1 MNYISKNFLDT
12 NNDLTLLFSTRPD
25 LEFFTTVEP
34 FDPNEEALFPD
45 LSNSPASS
53 DMSNSTTE
61 STSTPSNHHENR
73 LDFFHCQIVLVI
85 LSDHLNILQNKPKY
99 SKSFTVK
106 FCC

>member
-53 DMSNSTTE
+53 DMSNSTIE

-73 LDFFHCQIVLVI
+73 LDFFQLFVHV
-85 LSDHLNILQNKPKY
+85 
-99 SKSFTVK
+99 SKFQSF
-106 FCC
+106 FPI